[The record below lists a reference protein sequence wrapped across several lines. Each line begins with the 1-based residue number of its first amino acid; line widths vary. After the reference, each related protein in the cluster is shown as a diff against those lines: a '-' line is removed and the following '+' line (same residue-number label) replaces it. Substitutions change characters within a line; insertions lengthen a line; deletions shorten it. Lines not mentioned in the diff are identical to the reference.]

1 MCSRTGL
8 SSGRMNKSVSSWTVG
23 SEANLQLASKRMQLV
38 YHIYLSDILLQQQYR
53 AHAVKSATLEAGS
66 VVALER
72 TQHYTVNIS
81 TVYLQNCTGQ
91 FITWTFM
98 LAKRSDFVDCQRVS
112 AS

>member
-1 MCSRTGL
+1 MCSRTDL

-23 SEANLQLASKRMQLV
+23 SEANLQLASKQMQLV
-38 YHIYLSDILLQQQYR
+38 YHIYLSYITTAAVAR
-53 AHAVKSATLEAGS
+53 PVKSATLEAGS

-72 TQHYTVNIS
+72 TQHFTVNIS

-98 LAKRSDFVDCQRVS
+98 LASIKDFVDCQRVS